1 MMDIEELF
9 ELLTKEQKRE
19 ITQLIFDKI
28 KKGIDNIDEKAL
40 GEAYTQCLTDCE
52 FIYDVDF
59 GELQE
64 FLAKKMLDIVKN
76 SLKGK

>member
-9 ELLTKEQKRE
+9 GLLTNEQKKE
-19 ITQLIFDKI
+19 ITQLIFNKI
-28 KKGIDNIDEKAL
+28 KSGIENIDEKAL
-40 GEAYTQCLTDCE
+40 GQSYTECLADCE

-59 GELQE
+59 GEIQD
-64 FLAKKMLDIVKN
+64 FLAEKMLSIVKN